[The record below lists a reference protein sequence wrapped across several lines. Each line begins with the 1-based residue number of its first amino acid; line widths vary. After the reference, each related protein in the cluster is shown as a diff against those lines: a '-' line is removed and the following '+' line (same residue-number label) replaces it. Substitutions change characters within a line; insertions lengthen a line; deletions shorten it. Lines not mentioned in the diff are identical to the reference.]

1 MAEEKTGEMLDLFSE
16 VDSFLEQK
24 KLKETTSFKDD
35 LLCDA
40 KDKWTNARTNV
51 IVSGVAKEFSEIKEE
66 VKEEKIDK
74 EEAISELEKMI
85 GSTSI
90 GVLLDALKDKEVPVE
105 KTKNETTVSPE
116 PEVEE
121 VVVEPEAVETVEET
135 ETIPEVKEEVTVSID
150 PEIAHLKEESL
161 PEEFDASKEIVI
173 FKKEPVVV
181 ENKPEEPVSDFVSMF
196 VDDVYEDDETLDD
209 ISEEETVLAET
220 VEETASEEVETT
232 EEVQPAV
239 EEFIP
244 EIVVEEVIEEKTE
257 EPVVVIEPEEV
268 TVEEQKTEK
277 EVKQDKEEV
286 VVELE
291 KPRDDDDFIVVP
303 KFIENKK
310 SVEQV
315 IEENIAEYTKET
327 AVVEEKTEE
336 PVKEEPKETKVSE
349 PVKKKTQ
356 SVKHK
361 KTQTK
366 KKPVKKK
373 KHEPKKEIPLWVYV
387 AILVALTAVIVG
399 IVVVQFIK
407 AREQAALLDVYY
419 ESAMI
424 IFNQLRT
431 NI

>member
-1 MAEEKTGEMLDLFSE
+1 MDDKTDQMLDLFSE
-16 VDSFLEQK
+16 VDNFLEQK

-40 KDKWTNARTNV
+40 KNKWTNARTNV

-66 VKEEKIDK
+66 VKEEKTDK
-74 EEAISELEKMI
+74 KEAISELEKMI

-90 GVLLDALKDKEVPVE
+90 GVLLEALKDKEVPVE
-105 KTKNETTVSPE
+105 KTKEETTVSPE
-116 PEVEE
+116 PEVNE
-121 VVVEPEAVETVEET
+121 VVIEPEAVETVT
-135 ETIPEVKEEVTVSID
+135 EAKEELTVSID

-196 VDDVYEDDETLDD
+196 VDDVYEDDETLND
-209 ISEEETVLAET
+209 ISEEETESAKT
-220 VEETASEEVETT
+220 VEETTSEEVKKT
-232 EEVQPAV
+232 EEVQPTV
-239 EEFIP
+239 EVFIP
-244 EIVVEEVIEEKTE
+244 EIAVEEVIEEKTE
-257 EPVVVIEPEEV
+257 EPVVAVETEEV
-268 TVEEQKTEK
+268 TVEKQKIEE

-336 PVKEEPKETKVSE
+336 PVKKEPKETKVSE

-356 SVKHK
+356 PVKHK

-387 AILVALTAVIVG
+387 AVLVALTAVIVG

-424 IFNQLRT
+424 IFNQLRM